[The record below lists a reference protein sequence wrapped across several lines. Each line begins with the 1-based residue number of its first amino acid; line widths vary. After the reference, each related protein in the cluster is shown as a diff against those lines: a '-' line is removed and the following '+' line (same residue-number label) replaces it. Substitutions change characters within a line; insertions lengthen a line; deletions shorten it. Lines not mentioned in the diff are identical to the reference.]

1 MNRIEGKGSAYSEH
15 EHIEEA
21 ISFAKRG
28 ETEEALY
35 LLDMCI
41 APLYAG
47 AKLDDKLAFYLAE
60 CLAKIVS
67 NEDPAKALNLVAP
80 RRKRGR
86 PNASEAD
93 QFNDA
98 IAIQA
103 TILLAERVKG
113 INKTKALQLLSSSDD
128 PYPRSEWRKLAGTDF
143 SPMKELKNQDLI
155 VLAGRRWKSLL
166 SKIG

>member
-1 MNRIEGKGSAYSEH
+1 MNRNEGEENEYSER

-21 ISFAKRG
+21 ISFAQG
-28 ETEEALY
+28 GATEEALY

-47 AKLDDKLAFYLAE
+47 AKLDDKLAFYLAD
-60 CLAKIVS
+60 CLAKIVAK
-67 NEDPAKALNLVAP
+67 EDPAKALNLVP
-80 RRKRGR
+80 SSRKRGR

-143 SPMKELKNQDLI
+143 SPMKELENQDLI